1 MRHADRGLGR
11 AARSLVLLLSA
22 FLPAVLAAQRPTQPS
37 PPRELPRNLQVFLV
51 TLGEGKY
58 YWEKFGHNAL
68 WFYDPTRGIDV
79 AYNWG
84 TFDFNDPEF
93 LKRVLTADTRYWVEA
108 VPAPVFLDF
117 YQRSDRSITIQRLNF
132 TQDQADTA
140 YQYSRWNALE
150 ANKYYQYDYFRDN
163 CSTRVRD
170 VIDRALGGAVRA
182 STERR
187 LTERTYRRESLRLVD
202 DMKATQF
209 GINTALGEPAD
220 KPLSEWEAMFVPSTM
235 ERALRDVRVRS
246 ADGTLVPVILEERVL
261 YESQQHRE
269 RETVPS
275 LALEYLVVGLLLA
288 AMIVL
293 VAKKGESSRGFEVL
307 FRVEATL
314 LALIVGVL
322 GLVVLLAW
330 LVTQHVFWFRN
341 ENLLLL
347 NPLSL
352 FLAALVPLSLWRPRL
367 ARAAAICAVIV
378 AMLAALALVLKGI
391 PAFSQDN
398 LAMIFLLLPVHFAI
412 AHALWRRARPA

>member
-1 MRHADRGLGR
+1 
-11 AARSLVLLLSA
+11 
-22 FLPAVLAAQRPTQPS
+22 
-37 PPRELPRNLQVFLV
+37 
-51 TLGEGKY
+51 
-58 YWEKFGHNAL
+58 
-68 WFYDPTRGIDV
+68 
-79 AYNWG
+79 
-84 TFDFNDPEF
+84 
-93 LKRVLTADTRYWVEA
+93 
-108 VPAPVFLDF
+108 
-117 YQRSDRSITIQRLNF
+117 
-132 TQDQADTA
+132 
-140 YQYSRWNALE
+140 
-150 ANKYYQYDYFRDN
+150 
-163 CSTRVRD
+163 
-170 VIDRALGGAVRA
+170 
-182 STERR
+182 
-187 LTERTYRRESLRLVD
+187 
-202 DMKATQF
+202 
-209 GINTALGEPAD
+209 
-220 KPLSEWEAMFVPSTM
+220 
-235 ERALRDVRVRS
+235 
-246 ADGTLVPVILEERVL
+246 VILDERVL

-275 LALEYLVVGLLLA
+275 LGLEYLVVGLLLA

-307 FRVEATL
+307 FRVEASL
-314 LALIVGVL
+314 LAFIVGVL

-398 LAMIFLLLPVHFAI
+398 LAMISLLLPVHFAI